1 MLLPKVN
8 TAQPKQHR
16 QRRAD
21 LICRSVAAKQIADR
35 SPGHSGGAAPER
47 RENVV
52 GNGIAD
58 ALAKRMVE
66 IETKRRVWELAHS
79 VAGVGYLAEVNK
91 GNNPPY
97 GSLWDAIIDAFT
109 LVGVDIRERLMVHAT
124 LAAQGEL
131 LHAFEGD
138 AQTENP

>member
-58 ALAKRMVE
+58 ALAKDEVRG
-66 IETKRRVWELAHS
+66 S
-79 VAGVGYLAEVNK
+79 VAVGPNRNRRFQMSGLD
-91 GNNPPY
+91 
-97 GSLWDAIIDAFT
+97 L
-109 LVGVDIRERLMVHAT
+109 
-124 LAAQGEL
+124 EL
-131 LHAFEGD
+131 LLK
-138 AQTENP
+138 